1 MAYPR
6 ASLPPNPTMEPWIET
21 VERLTLRARR
31 HVLNSFKP
39 EPMSQFLYKYLP
51 CNTPHSTQN
60 LNDVIVGSVL
70 RLSSPRDFNDPFELA
85 AHFVMDATDDE
96 KSERYETLVREQAP
110 HLGSRARQA
119 HVDTLMAA
127 TWEQLSPTWQRS
139 LRSIRDTAGV
149 YCFAGK
155 ARNRL
160 MWGHYASNHKGVCLQ
175 FERVL
180 DIRTFCHA
188 LRVRYSPQLPIVN
201 WVVGFHNDIGN
212 MLFSKDPCWQY
223 EQESRIQI
231 PGQAGRYLA
240 FEPQALRRLIFGCKA
255 EVDFIDSVEMLLDE
269 RRRAGMPPVD
279 VFVSRQHPTRYHLSV
294 FRR

>member
-1 MAYPR
+1 MD
-6 ASLPPNPTMEPWIET
+6 PWFEA
-21 VERLTLRARR
+21 VERLALRARR

-39 EPMSQFLYKYLP
+39 EPMPLFLYKYLP
-51 CNTPHSTQN
+51 CNTPYSTQN
-60 LNDVIVGSVL
+60 LQDIIVGSVL

-85 AHFVMDATDDE
+85 AHFVVDATDEE
-96 KSERYETLVREQAP
+96 KRARYETLIRDQTP

-127 TWEQLSPTWQRS
+127 TLEQLTPRLQQS
-139 LRSIRDTAGV
+139 LRNIRDSAGV

-160 MWGHYASNHKGVCLQ
+160 MWGHYASNHRGVCLQ

-180 DIRTFCHA
+180 DIRTFGHA
-188 LRVRYSPQLPIVN
+188 VRVRYSPHLPTIN
-201 WVVGFHNDIGN
+201 WIVGFQKGISD
-212 MLFSKDPCWQY
+212 MLFAKDPCWDY

-231 PGQAGRYLA
+231 PGQAGHYLA

-255 EVDFIDSVEMLLDE
+255 ETDFVDSVQELLDD
-269 RRRAGMPPVD
+269 RVRGGLPPVD
-279 VFVSRQHPTRYHLSV
+279 VLFARQHATRYHLSV
-294 FRR
+294 YCK